1 MLVLSKS
8 DVMSLI
14 DMNECISVV
23 ENAFKEYG
31 DGKAYIPKG
40 TLVPTEDGIS
50 FYMPSYL
57 KASKALT
64 CKIVTVY
71 RNNPKKSESPVVV
84 SKIFVQDVNTGAIK
98 CIMDGEYI
106 SGMGTGAASAVA
118 TKYLSRNTESMTLGI
133 FGSGIQA
140 RNQLIA
146 VACVRKISKVY
157 IYSANKKNAVNFIEE
172 MSKKYKFEFLLAKNA
187 EELTANSDIICTATT
202 SANPVF
208 NGSNLKPG
216 THINSVGSCKPNTRE
231 LDSETIINS
240 IFIGDSKESVLKEAG
255 DFLIPLKKGEITKE
269 HFFADL
275 GEITTGKKRGRL
287 RKNEITVFKSL
298 GLAIQDT
305 AAAKFVYDKAVKLG
319 IGEKVSV

>member
-31 DGKAYIPKG
+31 DGKAYMPKG
-40 TLVPTEDGIS
+40 TVVPTKDGIS
-50 FYMPSYL
+50 FYLPSYL
-57 KASKALT
+57 KQSKALT
-64 CKIVTVY
+64 CKIVTVFK
-71 RNNPKKSESPVVV
+71 NNPENYDLPAVA
-84 SKIFVQDVNTGAIK
+84 SKIFVQDVNTGEIK

-106 SGMGTGAASAVA
+106 NALRTGAASAVA
-118 TKYLSRNTESMTLGI
+118 TKYLSRNGGHMTLGI

-140 RNQLIA
+140 RAQLIA
-146 VACVRKISKVY
+146 IACVREISKVY
-157 IYSANKKNAVNFIEE
+157 VYSIDKKGVLAFIDD
-172 MSKKYKFEFLLAKNA
+172 MSKKYDFEFLLACSP
-187 EELTANSDIICTATT
+187 EELTSNSDIICTATT
-202 SANPVF
+202 SDNPVF

-216 THINSVGSCKPNTRE
+216 THINSVGSYKPNTRE

-255 DFLIPLKKGEITKE
+255 DFIIPLKEGKITKE
-269 HFFADL
+269 HFYADL

-305 AAAKFVYDKAVKLG
+305 ATAKFVYDKAVKLG
-319 IGEKVSV
+319 IGESVTV